1 MTHDVPV
8 LASYGSQLRVAVF
21 GASGGIGHA
30 LTELLGRCPGVSA
43 VEALSRRAPRVAG
56 RKIVHRS
63 IDLEDEASIA
73 TAAKMIRADHGSLD
87 IIIAASG
94 ILHHGDNV
102 RPEKTWRAIDATAF
116 AKVLAVNTIGPAL
129 VAKHFLPLLARDRK
143 VAFAALSARVG
154 SIGDNALGGWY
165 SYRASKAA
173 LNMLIRTLSI
183 ELKRH
188 NAQAVCIA
196 LHPGTV
202 ATPLSKPFQGGIP
215 EDKLFT
221 PANAAAALLRV
232 VDARSPDDSCGFY
245 AWDGQRL
252 PY

>member
-94 ILHHGDNV
+94 ILLMV
-102 RPEKTWRAIDATAF
+102 T
-116 AKVLAVNTIGPAL
+116 
-129 VAKHFLPLLARDRK
+129 
-143 VAFAALSARVG
+143 
-154 SIGDNALGGWY
+154 
-165 SYRASKAA
+165 
-173 LNMLIRTLSI
+173 M
-183 ELKRH
+183 
-188 NAQAVCIA
+188 
-196 LHPGTV
+196 
-202 ATPLSKPFQGGIP
+202 
-215 EDKLFT
+215 
-221 PANAAAALLRV
+221 
-232 VDARSPDDSCGFY
+232 
-245 AWDGQRL
+245 
-252 PY
+252 